1 MAFKAVCLM
10 VVAFVLVTA
19 KASYMNEDFKEKL
32 YREER
37 YLILNL
43 VKQAVF
49 SKSVVPASTPAPPEV
64 KSPTPAPP
72 VVTPSTP
79 LYKPPT
85 PAPPVKTPP
94 PAPPVNPPTPVKP
107 PTTPAPPVYKP
118 PSPAP
123 PVNPPTPVPPVKP
136 PTAPAPPV
144 YKPPS
149 PAPTPVPPV
158 KPPTTGPMP
167 PPVRTRSDCTPLCG
181 QRCKLHSR
189 KRLCVRACM
198 TCCDRCKCVPPGTYG
213 NREKCGKCYT
223 DMTTRRNKPKCP

>member
-123 PVNPPTPVPPVKP
+123 
-136 PTAPAPPV
+136 
-144 YKPPS
+144 
-149 PAPTPVPPV
+149 TPVPPV

>member
-1 MAFKAVCLM
+1 MGEKKK
-10 VVAFVLVTA
+10 T
-19 KASYMNEDFKEKL
+19 KPSTIPDFYL

-43 VKQAVF
+43 VKQAVY

-64 KSPTPAPP
+64 KSPAPAPT

-94 PAPPVNPPTPVKP
+94 PAPPVNPPTPV
-107 PTTPAPPVYKP
+107 
-118 PSPAP
+118 
-123 PVNPPTPVPPVKP
+123 PPVKP
-136 PTAPAPPV
+136 PTTPAPPV

-167 PPVRTRSDCTPLCG
+167 PPVRTRSG
-181 QRCKLHSR
+181 NISI
-189 KRLCVRACM
+189 
-198 TCCDRCKCVPPGTYG
+198 TY
-213 NREKCGKCYT
+213 RS
-223 DMTTRRNKPKCP
+223 

>member
-1 MAFKAVCLM
+1 MRR
-10 VVAFVLVTA
+10 LVTN
-19 KASYMNEDFKEKL
+19 SFFKESCSFL
-32 YREER
+32 AEETKIINSFVKGKKKTRPRTIPDLVVRRKR

-136 PTAPAPPV
+136 PTTPAPPV

-158 KPPTTGPMP
+158 KPPTTGPMA
-167 PPVRTRSDCTPLCG
+167 PPVRTRSG
-181 QRCKLHSR
+181 NISI
-189 KRLCVRACM
+189 
-198 TCCDRCKCVPPGTYG
+198 TY
-213 NREKCGKCYT
+213 RS
-223 DMTTRRNKPKCP
+223 

>member
-19 KASYMNEDFKEKL
+19 KASYMNEDFKEK
-32 YREER
+32 
-37 YLILNL
+37 
-43 VKQAVF
+43 AVF

-136 PTAPAPPV
+136 PTTPAPPV